1 VIALDNRDI
10 IKVFILI
17 NLLGTLAGFV
27 YYENQFAATPMALWL
42 FVSDCPNY
50 TLLFGIALMFL
61 LMGKRYHLYYYI
73 VSVGTAKYG
82 FWTLFAILFYRDYFL
97 SPRLMPLY
105 ASLFASHFAM
115 MLQPVVVL
123 HKVKV
128 EMWYILPALGWF
140 LLNDYMDYAIGVH
153 PYVPNRDLDI
163 LMWATVG
170 MSVGVTALMYYLVK
184 KVERPVL
191 FDY

>member
-1 VIALDNRDI
+1 MALDNRNI

-17 NLLGTLAGFV
+17 NILGTLAGFM
-27 YYENQFAATPMALWL
+27 YYKNQFAITPKSLWV

-50 TLLFGIALMFL
+50 TLLFGLALIFL
-61 LMGKRYHLYYYI
+61 LSGKRYDLYYYI

-97 SPRLMPLY
+97 SPKLIPLY
-105 ASLFASHFAM
+105 AALFASHFAM
-115 MLQPVVVL
+115 MLEPVVIL
-123 HKVKV
+123 HKVRVKQ
-128 EMWYILPALGWF
+128 WYILPCLGWF
-140 LLNDYMDYAIGVH
+140 LFNDYMDYVVGVH

-170 MSVGVTALMYYLVK
+170 MSVGVTGIMFYLFK
-184 KVERPVL
+184 KTEGPVL
-191 FDY
+191 FDFK